1 MSSRAAVAALM
12 VGSLVAGC
20 GGSHHAAH
28 RQGTT
33 SVATIAAVSAPS
45 HTRAAAPPAQAL
57 VTDENQ
63 NRLLVVDLASGQVVR
78 RIALPPDPEDVA
90 ADASGGVV
98 VVVSSAAGKVTLLNR
113 DSLSPIS
120 TLGGFDSPHIAEIS
134 PDGQHAYVTD
144 DARGTLTAID
154 LANAR
159 VTSTVEVGAG
169 AHHLSFSPDQIRTWV
184 ALGESARTI
193 VTLDTGDVAHP
204 RVTGRFD
211 PGFAVHDLS
220 FSPDGQRVWIT
231 ASSESRAAVF
241 SALDH
246 RLLFRVPVGPGPQ
259 HVAFEGRVVYLTS
272 GYGSVIEQVDAAT
285 GRVLARARSPY
296 GSFELDAGHGY
307 VVTSSLLRGT
317 LAIYTPQLSLLR
329 VVHVAPAAREVA
341 VSSPAGSRP

>member
-1 MSSRAAVAALM
+1 MSSSAALAALM

-28 RQGTT
+28 GQGTT
-33 SVATIAAVSAPS
+33 SVATIAAVSPPS
-45 HTRAAAPPAQAL
+45 HTREATPPAQAL
-57 VTDENQ
+57 VTDETQ
-63 NRLLVVDLASGQVVR
+63 DRLLVVDLASGHIVR

-90 ADASGGVV
+90 AEASGGVV
-98 VVVSSAAGKVTLLNR
+98 VVVSSAAAKVTLLNR

-120 TLGGFDSPHIAEIS
+120 ILGGFDSPHIAEIS

-169 AHHLSFSPDQIRTWV
+169 AHHLSFSPDQGRTWV

-231 ASSESRAAVF
+231 ASSDSRAAVF

-272 GYGSVIEQVDAAT
+272 GYGSVIEEVDAAT

-307 VVTSSLLRGT
+307 VVSSSLLRGT
-317 LAIYTPQLSLLR
+317 LAIYTPQLRLLR
-329 VVHVAPAAREVA
+329 VVRVAPAAREVA
-341 VSSPAGSRP
+341 VSSPA